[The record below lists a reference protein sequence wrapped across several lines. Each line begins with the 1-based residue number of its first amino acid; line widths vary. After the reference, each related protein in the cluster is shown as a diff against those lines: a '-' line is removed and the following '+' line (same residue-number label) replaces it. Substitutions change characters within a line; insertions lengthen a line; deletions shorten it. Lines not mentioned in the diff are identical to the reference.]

1 MILLRLIL
9 WHDFRMGLDI
19 IQQTGKRMNT
29 PTILN
34 VTAKS
39 RNAQVI
45 ALDSRKSEQVTSDKK
60 YIKLLQLSDL
70 LSRTLDINE
79 VIDLFSKEIQSTTAH
94 TAYRFVSE
102 RLSAPISQGKVDRFS
117 LLYRITLHEQLLG
130 ELTIYRAKHFS
141 ANEVCEFEDHL
152 CSLVYP
158 VKNALMYQTALNSA
172 YVDPLTRLGNRTAM
186 EKFLPREISLAKRH
200 EHSMAMMVMDLDG
213 FKEINDS
220 FGHDAG
226 DRVLQDVG
234 KIIQDA
240 VRNTDLIY
248 RYGGDEFVSAL
259 PQTDMQGAIDVAE
272 RVRLGVD
279 QLELPFDDNRLAI
292 SVSVGVTM
300 VLAGDDFNRA
310 FKRADKAL
318 YKAKSAGKNRII
330 VG

>member
-1 MILLRLIL
+1 
-9 WHDFRMGLDI
+9 
-19 IQQTGKRMNT
+19 MNT

-34 VTAKS
+34 VTDKS

-60 YIKLLQLSDL
+60 YIKLLQISDL
-70 LSRTLDINE
+70 LSRTLDITE
-79 VIDLFSKEIQSTTAH
+79 VIDLFSNEIQSTTAH
-94 TAYRFVSE
+94 QAYRFVSE
-102 RLSAPISQGKVDRFS
+102 RISAPISKGKVDRFS
-117 LLYRITLHEQLLG
+117 LLYRLTLHEQLLG
-130 ELTIYRAKHFS
+130 ELTIYRDSRFS
-141 ANEVCEFEDHL
+141 ANEVCEFEDYL
-152 CSLVYP
+152 CGLVYP
-158 VKNALMYQTALNSA
+158 VRNALMYQTALDSA
-172 YVDPLTRLGNRTAM
+172 YVDPLTHLGNRTAM

-213 FKEINDS
+213 FKAINDTY
-220 FGHDAG
+220 GHDAG

-234 KIIQDA
+234 TILQEA

-272 RVRLGVD
+272 RVRRGVD
-279 QLELPFDDNRLAI
+279 KLTLPFGEGKVEI
-292 SVSVGVTM
+292 SVSIGVTM
-300 VLAGDDFNRA
+300 VLAGDEFNKA